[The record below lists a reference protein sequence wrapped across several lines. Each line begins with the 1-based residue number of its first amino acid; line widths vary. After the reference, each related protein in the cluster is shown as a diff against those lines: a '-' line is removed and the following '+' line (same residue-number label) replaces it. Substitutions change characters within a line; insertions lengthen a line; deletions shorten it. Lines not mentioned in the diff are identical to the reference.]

1 RRLSKEKGDPFEGI
15 KMEFVNPLNGVPVF
29 ATLDYC
35 AQLLRPGEE
44 LQLKRETSSTFIV
57 VMEGQG
63 FTEIGGQRF
72 DWEKND
78 IMAVP
83 NFLWR
88 RHVNTGK
95 SEAVLYTVSDAAL
108 LRAIGQ
114 YRAQG
119 KNADGSVT
127 QIER

>member
-1 RRLSKEKGDPFEGI
+1 VSLDPDQAD
-15 KMEFVNPLNGVPVF
+15 PVTGGPVYP
-29 ATLDYC
+29 TLDYS
-35 AQLLRPGEE
+35 AQLIRAGEE
-44 LQLKRETSSTFIV
+44 LSLKRETCSTFIV
-57 VMEGQG
+57 VIDGQG
-63 FTEIGGQRF
+63 YSEIGGQRF

-83 NFLWR
+83 NFMWR

-95 SEAVLYTVSDAAL
+95 NDAVLYTVSDAAV

-119 KNADGSVT
+119 QNAKGEVV

>member
-1 RRLSKEKGDPFEGI
+1 MRSPGVSGPTPD
-15 KMEFVNPLNGVPVF
+15 GVPVVI
-29 ATLDYC
+29 TS
-35 AQLLRPGEE
+35 PGFSVM
-44 LQLKRETSSTFIV
+44 KRETCSTFIV
-57 VMEGQG
+57 VMDGQG
-63 FTEIGGQRF
+63 FSEIGGARF

-83 NFLWR
+83 NFMWR

-95 SEAVLYTVSDAAL
+95 NDAVLYKVSDAAV

-119 KNADGSVT
+119 QTAKGEVV
-127 QIER
+127 QIEQ

>member
-1 RRLSKEKGDPFEGI
+1 MLFRSGF
-15 KMEFVNPLNGVPVF
+15 
-29 ATLDYC
+29 
-35 AQLLRPGEE
+35 
-44 LQLKRETSSTFIV
+44 KRETCSTFIV
-57 VMEGQG
+57 VMDGQG
-63 FTEIGGQRF
+63 FSEIGGQRF

-83 NFLWR
+83 NFMWR

-95 SEAVLYTVSDAAL
+95 SDAVLYTVSDAAL

-119 KNADGSVT
+119 KGAKDEVV